1 MDRVGIGYDVH
12 RLTAGRRLILGGVEI
27 PFELGLEGHSDADV
41 LVHAIAD
48 ALLGALG
55 DGDIGRHFPDSDER
69 WRGVSSLALLGE
81 VAGMVRAAGYRIA
94 HIDATLCA
102 ERPRIAGQVPTM
114 RERLARALGTEPAA
128 VNVKATTSEGI
139 GFVGRGEGMWAMAI
153 ALLRASG
160 AGQQP

>member
-102 ERPRIAGQVPTM
+102 ERPRIAGLVPTM

-160 AGQQP
+160 AGPQP